1 MLVPN
6 QTIETT
12 WMPANR
18 EHYIAR
24 GYKYTKTRQPLK
36 VKAEDLPNGSQM
48 KVRVICDYCGK
59 EFEKHYVNYLKEHDE
74 ITNKDCCHDCQP
86 KKTHEIL
93 QKTYGV
99 DSFFQLDSTKEKIKQ
114 TCLEKYGVERAC
126 QSQEIKDK
134 IATTNLERYGN
145 KTALLNPK
153 IKEKAEQSCLERF
166 GVTNVFASSEIQD
179 KIKQTNLERYGE
191 GNIAHTPEIS
201 AKIKQ
206 NNLEKYG
213 VPYTTQVPEVIT
225 KIHSAY
231 QRNGTAPTSKMEQ
244 AIIEMLID
252 IYGEKNCVKAFS
264 LDKINMD
271 CLLKIDGAQIDIEYD
286 GWYWHKNKQEYDKRR
301 NCWVINQGYKVL
313 RIRSNDLLPTREQI
327 IEAIDY
333 LVKGNHKLAYIDL
346 DI

>member
-18 EHYIAR
+18 EHYIAL
-24 GYKYTKTRQPLK
+24 GYKYTKMRQSLEVK
-36 VKAEDLPNGSQM
+36 VEDLPKNSHM
-48 KVRVICDYCGK
+48 KIRVVCDYCGK
-59 EFEKHYVNYLKEHDE
+59 EFDKQYVNFLREHDD
-74 ITNKDCCHDCQP
+74 ITNKDCCYECCS
-86 KKTHEIL
+86 KKTREVM

-99 DSFFQLDSTKEKIKQ
+99 DNFLQLESTKEKIGQ
-114 TCLEKYGVERAC
+114 TCLEKYGTERAC
-126 QSQEIKDK
+126 QSQEVKDK
-134 IATTNLERYGN
+134 IILTNLERYGN
-145 KTALLNPK
+145 KMALQNPE
-153 IKEKAEQSCLERF
+153 IKKKAEQSCLERF
-166 GVTNVFASSEIQD
+166 GVTNVFASPEIQE

-206 NNLEKYG
+206 NNFEKYG
-213 VPYTTQVPEVIT
+213 VLYTTQVPEVIT

-244 AIIEMLID
+244 AIINMLVD
-252 IYGEKNCVKAFS
+252 IYGVENCVQAFS

-271 CLLKIDGAQIDIEYD
+271 CLLKIDDVQIDVEYD

-301 NCWVINQGYKVL
+301 NCWVIDQGYKVL

-327 IEAIDY
+327 IEAVDY
-333 LVKGNHKLAYIDL
+333 LVKDNHKLAYIDL